1 MVCTREFEVGKEAK
15 IEICQGLGM
24 VVHTFNPS
32 NGRQKQADLSMIP
45 KASQEYIERSCL
57 KKK

>member
-1 MVCTREFEVGKEAK
+1 
-15 IEICQGLGM
+15 M